1 MCGPCQACAP
11 RRRGVLRVTTVQ
23 HGRCSPA
30 RCRRLQSS
38 TTLRKCGSAP
48 CDDRAETN
56 LRRVRSARTQDAQ
69 ETCCFNSVGFDHCTL
84 KQATHAGW
92 LVVSVRVA
100 LLWRSMSMANRIF
113 GVIHLVSVRTQVYH
127 PKLWL
132 YSHGLSVRHC
142 AHCKRLLELNLAG
155 SD

>member
-1 MCGPCQACAP
+1 VRLEGGVSSGQQRCSMVASLRPGVAGFNQAP
-11 RRRGVLRVTTVQ
+11 RFANVALRHVMIEQRPIYDACDQRGHRML
-23 HGRCSPA
+23 
-30 RCRRLQSS
+30 RRLVAS
-38 TTLRKCGSAP
+38 TAW
-48 CDDRAETN
+48 N
-56 LRRVRSARTQDAQ
+56 
-69 ETCCFNSVGFDHCTL
+69 FDHCTL